1 MGYVLD
7 PREAL
12 IDIDS
17 TSLIEFTLHP
27 DILDIKKQTLVE
39 ISIKLEGGLGRVFI
53 DEIGDRFIED
63 SVTIKAKS
71 ILLLTNNDFENLR
84 NLLES
89 WIRIAPPLRY
99 VDFGD
104 KAVILEDS
112 DRFIIIPKGIRDLK
126 FDLPLI

>member
-53 DEIGDRFIED
+53 DEIGDRFVED
-63 SVTIKAKS
+63 SVVIKAKS
-71 ILLLTNNDFENLR
+71 ILLLNNKDFESLR